1 VVTAWAHTL
10 TSPTLSVPHLHIAP
24 SPYCS
29 PGHFSTPTW
38 HRPCYQV
45 LSAGTSPYM
54 PIVLM
59 RDEPM
64 FRRFFSFETATEAET
79 QRWVPA
85 IHLGP
90 EL

>member
-1 VVTAWAHTL
+1 
-10 TSPTLSVPHLHIAP
+10 
-24 SPYCS
+24 
-29 PGHFSTPTW
+29 
-38 HRPCYQV
+38 
-45 LSAGTSPYM
+45 M